1 MTSLNSTIAGT
12 LVACGLALTATSAQ
26 ALTISA
32 GDIPGNN
39 TVSVFDGG
47 EWVATSTPRNFE
59 AKTLNGHT
67 GLGVAGGFVPAEID
81 LADNET
87 ISFDF
92 DTDQVIDQI
101 TLAFLFKDGNFGDTV
116 SEVARIQ
123 LSVGGFVAGD
133 LSVTTPTTATWSGP
147 GGGTVTNISAGDQN
161 NAGVW
166 RIDNP
171 FGNLAVGGLEMY
183 ALQVGGQP
191 ASSAN
196 SDFSFVSMDTTAV
209 PEPASLAVLASGL
222 LGLGYLRR
230 RKSV

>member
-1 MTSLNSTIAGT
+1 MTSLKNTFAGT
-12 LVACGLALTATSAQ
+12 LLACGVAFAATSAQ
-26 ALTISA
+26 ALTINA

-39 TVSVFDGG
+39 TTNFHDAGPWS
-47 EWVATSTPRNFE
+47 ATSTPRNFE
-59 AKTLNGHT
+59 GKTLNGFY

-81 LADNET
+81 LDGES

-133 LSVTTPTTATWSGP
+133 LSVITPTTANWSGP
-147 GGGTVTNISAGDQN
+147 GGGTVTNISDGDQN

-171 FGNLAVGGLEMY
+171 FGNLAVGGLEMR
-183 ALQVGGQP
+183 ALLVGGQP
-191 ASSAN
+191 AGAAN

-209 PEPASLAVLASGL
+209 PEPASLALLASGV
-222 LGLGYLRR
+222 LGLCALRR
-230 RKSV
+230 RKNA